1 MAYITAIIFFFGQLL
16 RINFQNISFPLIDIF
31 IIILALGNLIKRYQD
46 KKIKIENKYFLF
58 FIIYTLIISRF
69 LSVKSIFYFIRLSCL
84 LSFFIFPPSYN
95 KKFYQFFKII
105 ILSSII
111 FGFIQYFFWPNFTY
125 FSSLDWDP
133 HLYRLVGTFFD
144 PTFTGLIFLL
154 FTIKS
159 FLKKEYLL
167 TTVSYIALSL
177 TYSRSSL
184 LALLICSIF
193 YYLKNKNKKILFYT
207 ILIIGL
213 TVVILPR
220 LEGEGTKLERTSSII
235 AKIENYKEGINLF
248 LKKPII
254 GYGYNNLPHIRE
266 INNPQSHAN
275 AGFDGSLLTIL
286 VTTGIIGLLFFSKGL
301 HLLFTQSNLEKKI
314 MFLAIFIH
322 SLFANSMLYPWTIL
336 FLIFI
341 P

>member
-16 RINFQNISFPLIDIF
+16 RIQFQGISFPLIDIF
-31 IIILALGNLIKRYQD
+31 IILLAASNIIKKY
-46 KKIKIENKYFLF
+46 KEKTIKIDNKYFLLF
-58 FIIYTLIISRF
+58 LIYTLIISRF
-69 LSVKSIFYFIRLSCL
+69 MSLKAVFYFIRLSSL
-84 LSFFIFPPSYN
+84 LSLFIFYPKYN
-95 KKFYQFFKII
+95 PKFYRFFKII
-105 ILSSII
+105 LLSSVI
-111 FGFIQYFFWPNFTY
+111 FGLIQYIFWPNFTY
-125 FSSLDWDP
+125 FSSLNWDP

-154 FTIKS
+154 FTIINFFDKKY
-159 FLKKEYLL
+159 FLASL
-167 TTVSYIALSL
+167 SYIALSL

-184 LALLICSIF
+184 LALLICNFF
-193 YYLKNKNKKILFYT
+193 YFLKNKNKKLFLSIILLIFAT
-207 ILIIGL
+207 IL
-213 TVVILPR
+213 ILPR

-235 AKIENYKEGINLF
+235 AKIENYKEGFNLF
-248 LKKPII
+248 LKKPIL

-286 VTTGIIGLLFFSKGL
+286 VTTGIIGLLFFGKGL
-301 HLLFTQSNLEKKI
+301 HSLFTQASLERKI
-314 MFLAIFIH
+314 LFIAIFVH